1 MSGDAIR
8 MDGIAS
14 RHPAVRAPGAL
25 LLCMMV
31 LGAVAPNAAAGG
43 GEVQPRIVGGT
54 ASPGQP
60 WAAAIVNH
68 EREGGSDLG
77 RQFCGGALV
86 SSRVVITAAHC
97 VKERSPTDIQVIIG
111 RTDLNSR
118 EGEKLD
124 VAARVIYPLFDGR
137 TYRNDV
143 ALLALANP
151 SQQPP
156 VSVATST
163 DAALW
168 KPWTSTLVAGWGSMR
183 EGGPISP
190 VLQTAS
196 ISVLPD
202 KVCSRPAV
210 YGGEYVP
217 VAMLCAG
224 RLDASADA
232 CTGDSGGPLL
242 SSGLLIGVVSW
253 GHGCARPGLPGVY
266 TRLGNPSLNS
276 WTRAAIAAL
285 EAGQTSARDPRTVVH
300 ERSRRHS
307 ALRFAAPGELW
318 AAFQCAVG
326 RSRYRPCSPGPG
338 MRQAQR
344 VLRVRAMNLF
354 GGVDPTPVRV
364 RLASLGR

>member
-1 MSGDAIR
+1 

-25 LLCMMV
+25 LLCVLV
-31 LGAVAPNAAAGG
+31 LGAIASNAAAAGG
-43 GEVQPRIVGGT
+43 ELQPRIVGGT
-54 ASPGQP
+54 ASPGLP

-97 VKERSPTDIQVIIG
+97 VKGRTPAGIQVIIG
-111 RTDLNSR
+111 RTDLNSTD
-118 EGEKLD
+118 GEKLD
-124 VAARVIYPLFDGR
+124 VAARVIDPLFDGR

-168 KPWTSTLVAGWGSMR
+168 KAWTPTLVAGWGSMR

-190 VLQTAS
+190 VLQTAG

-202 KVCSRPAV
+202 KVCSRPGV
-210 YGGEYVP
+210 YGAEYVP
-217 VAMLCAG
+217 AEMLCAG

-242 SSGLLIGVVSW
+242 SSGVLIGLVSW

-276 WTRAAIAAL
+276 WTRAGITAL
-285 EAGQTSARDPRTVVH
+285 EAGQTSARAPRTVVR
-300 ERSRRHS
+300 ERSRRRS
-307 ALRFAAPGELW
+307 ALHFAAPGELW
-318 AAFQCAVG
+318 AAFQCSVG
-326 RSRYRPCSPGPG
+326 GSRYRPCTRRPPPRRMQS
-338 MRQAQR
+338 

-354 GGVDPTPVRV
+354 GGVDRTPVRV
-364 RLASLGR
+364 RPASLAR